1 MPSKDLRA
9 GLKGRSG
16 YRTIRVQ
23 GSRGRTFNATLTTR
37 TNATTGTFKI
47 RSGGY
52 KPSVSGATKNTT
64 HKDKTAST
72 FIDRY

>member
-16 YRTIRVQ
+16 YRTIRLR

-47 RSGGY
+47 RSGAF
-52 KPSVSGATKNTT
+52 KPVVSGATKNVTQG
-64 HKDKTAST
+64 HKAADT
-72 FIDRY
+72 FVDRY